1 MDWCISS
8 DIEPVRLDFDKA
20 VVLGLIANELVTNS
34 VKHAFGEDGGLI
46 KVAFHVKEGE
56 GVLVVKD
63 DGRGISTG
71 DQARPGMGS
80 QLLPAMARQLGG
92 ALKLDTEH
100 RPGTRHTLWFSLAE
114 R

>member
-1 MDWCISS
+1 VESS
-8 DIEPVRLDFDKA
+8 IEPVRLDFDKA
-20 VVLGLIANELVTNS
+20 VILGLIVNELVTNS
-34 VKHAFGEDGGLI
+34 VKHAFGEDDGGII

-92 ALKLDTEH
+92 ALELDTEH
-100 RPGTRHTLWFSLAE
+100 WPGTRHALRFSLAE